1 MTGHN
6 AEEIARSLEEL
17 QREVKELRE
26 MVNFLV
32 GYLMSM
38 STLDDEDD
46 FPPHLM
52 NLDYTLKNNHF
63 SM

>member
-1 MTGHN
+1 MAKQN
-6 AEEIARSLEEL
+6 ADDMAKSLEEL

-38 STLDDEDD
+38 NTLDDDED
-46 FPPHLM
+46 FPPPIM
-52 NLDYTLKNNHF
+52 DLDSSLRNNRF

>member
-1 MTGHN
+1 M
-6 AEEIARSLEEL
+6 AEQSSEDMARSLAEL

-38 STLDDEDD
+38 STLDDDEE
-46 FPPHLM
+46 FPPNIM
-52 NLDYTLKNNHF
+52 ELDYNLKGNRF